1 MEKIVTFDQS
11 QSLDDFGPT
20 VEANNVRTPSRN
32 GVVTF
37 PAGKKPNDFKRKGG
51 FMVRSE
57 GVRICCDFNGLQRRT
72 TSLGA
77 FRAQKCPLAQLL

>member
-20 VEANNVRTPSRN
+20 VEANNLRTPSRN

-37 PAGKKPNDFKRKGG
+37 PAGKSQMISRGKVGLWCARRAFAFDAISMGYGG
-51 FMVRSE
+51 
-57 GVRICCDFNGLQRRT
+57 QRRVEVHFVGKVPFGST
-72 TSLGA
+72 A
-77 FRAQKCPLAQLL
+77 E